1 MMRIK
6 KDDIV
11 SVIAGK
17 DKGKKGKVLRVFPQ
31 RERVIVEGVNFL
43 KRHVR
48 KKSETELGG
57 IIQREGSV
65 HASNLMLYCNR
76 CNSPVRIGIKLLK
89 DRSKVKFCKKCKETI

>member
-1 MMRIK
+1 MNIK

-11 SVIAGK
+11 SVITGK

-31 RERVIVEGVNFL
+31 RERVIVEGINFL

-48 KKSETELGG
+48 KRSETELGG

-65 HASNLMLYCNR
+65 HTSNLMLYCNK
-76 CNSPVRIGIKLLK
+76 CSSPVRIGVKLLK
-89 DRSKVKFCKKCKETI
+89 DKSKVKFCKKCK